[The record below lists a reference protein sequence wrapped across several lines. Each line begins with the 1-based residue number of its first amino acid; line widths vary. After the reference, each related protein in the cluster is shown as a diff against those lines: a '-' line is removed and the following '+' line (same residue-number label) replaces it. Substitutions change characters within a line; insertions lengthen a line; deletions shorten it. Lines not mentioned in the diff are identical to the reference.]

1 MNFLAIDP
9 SSLATG
15 WALRTSAG
23 KVEYGTWK
31 LKKAGEKVGQGVL
44 YLRLWRE
51 ILSLIKQHDI
61 DPAELKIAIEAP
73 SMNAV
78 GGGEWKQVSERF
90 GGIIHLLA
98 AFKGVDGVSEP
109 VVNSWR
115 SAFIGRAS
123 APKEIQDTEARRAW
137 IKEEV
142 IKACK
147 MRGMSPKNDNE
158 ADAIGILFWL
168 MHGGDAVVA
177 QRKADKKAATA
188 AKRAQAR
195 MAV

>member
-1 MNFLAIDP
+1 MNYLAVDP

-15 WALRTSAG
+15 WALRLQGGAV
-23 KVEYGTWK
+23 KYGTWR
-31 LKKAGEKVGQGVL
+31 LKKSGERVAEGVI
-44 YLRLWRE
+44 YIRLWRE
-51 ILSLIKQHDI
+51 ILALITKHGV
-61 DPAELKIAIEAP
+61 DPGGLKIAIEAP

-78 GGGEWKQVSERF
+78 GGGDWKRVSERF
-90 GGIIHLLA
+90 GGIVHLLA
-98 AFKGVDGVSEP
+98 AFKGFAGVSEP

-115 SAFIGRAS
+115 SAFIGRSA
-123 APKEIQDTEARRAW
+123 APKEIADTKARREW
-137 IKEEV
+137 IKAET

-147 MRGMSPKNDNE
+147 MRGLSPKNDNE

-168 MHGGDAVVA
+168 MHGGDAVVE

-195 MAV
+195 MDL